1 MANLDDIDNK
11 VRCNFKAYM
20 SKSSKNHRTQIH
32 KLTKN
37 TMSANNVK
45 RVVLSFRSRH
55 FLLFSFIPKGYRSAA
70 FYGDKN
76 KIRVLQVDII
86 SGSLR
91 STKKQNQ
98 IKEKQNGCS
107 KTLLY

>member
-1 MANLDDIDNK
+1 MANLDDIGNK
-11 VRCNFKAYM
+11 VRCRFEAYM

-32 KLTKN
+32 RLTTN
-37 TMSANNVK
+37 TMSTNNVK

-55 FLLFSFIPKGYRSAA
+55 FLLFSFIPKGYRLAA

-76 KIRVLQVDII
+76 EIRVSQVDII

-98 IKEKQNGCS
+98 IKEKQNACS
-107 KTLLY
+107 NTLLY

>member
-32 KLTKN
+32 KLTTN
-37 TMSANNVK
+37 TMPANNVK